1 MNPGRQAGRQDVRVE
16 QDLMQRWSG
25 GSRLEF
31 PLKASSDKEQDTRR
45 DGRPDGGNIGAHTK
59 PHTMGV

>member
-25 GSRLEF
+25 GSRLEL
-31 PLKASSDKEQDTRR
+31 PLKASSDKEQDMRR